1 MHEAQCDALG
11 NKKPCLHVADGVINL
26 VAGVGIEPTTS
37 RLWALISTTELTCD
51 IMVRM
56 TGVEPA
62 RIDRQNLNLMRLPI
76 SPHPQNL
83 IARFY

>member
-1 MHEAQCDALG
+1 MPFYIEWLIHSYLHEAQCDALG

-51 IMVRM
+51 IMVLAE
-56 TGVEPA
+56 GFAP
-62 RIDRQNLNLMRLPI
+62 PI
-76 SPHPQNL
+76 HKG
-83 IARFY
+83 AGF